1 MQALAVIGCAF
12 AISVVIPITHRLTA
26 PHPTLSRPPSI
37 PLIAGEVSWTEISSN
52 HLITAALKDRIDNP
66 TYVPGPSEF
75 FKSDTSDVIWKTKYP
90 TLSKLCCL
98 CYRTSA
104 KNITP
109 ASKYR
114 LKFINL
120 ASERAKFII
129 KPVPKSCFLKFFRFE
144 CCIPG
149 LAGAGNV
156 AFEAD
161 IQETAPDPNVARL
174 SPMIPGKLPDIIE
187 FPIPKKTVYV
197 TLVLND
203 VPIFED
209 RKMCHYDTFICRE
222 HLVGRGRSI
231 SEHVLKDVYTN

>member
-1 MQALAVIGCAF
+1 MQALVVIGCAF
-12 AISVVIPITHRLTA
+12 TISVVIPITRRLAA
-26 PHPTLSRPPSI
+26 PSPTLSRPPSI

-66 TYVPGPSEF
+66 TYVPGPSDF
-75 FKSDTSDVIWKTKYP
+75 FKRDPPIVRWESEHPV
-90 TLSKLCCL
+90 LSKFCSL
-98 CYRTSA
+98 CYGSSG
-104 KNITP
+104 KNITS

-120 ASERAKFII
+120 TSERVKFII

-149 LAGAGNV
+149 LTGAGNV

-174 SPMIPGKLPDIIE
+174 SPMIPGNLPDIIE

-209 RKMCHYDTFICRE
+209 RKMSHYDTFICRE
-222 HLVGRGRSI
+222 HLVGRGRSS
-231 SEHVLKDVYTN
+231 SEHVLKGVYTN